1 MNTYKVLVADDEA
14 SIRKINSQVLQGE
27 GIDVAT
33 SGDGAQTVALASGT
47 CFDLIILDIMMGQMD
62 GFDVIKALRGLGV
75 YTPILILSAK
85 SEDTDKVYALGIGAD
100 DYVTKPFSP
109 MVLTAKVKAMLRRHA
124 DAGHFQNV
132 IVLPPFRYVQNE
144 MRLFKNGEEIL
155 LTTKENLL
163 MRLFMTEPRHI
174 LNMEQIYVNVWGN
187 NVVDNNT
194 IMVHIQHLRKKI
206 EDDPQ
211 QPRYIRTVR
220 GLGYQFFTD
229 ERA

>member
-1 MNTYKVLVADDEA
+1 MDLFRVLVADDEA
-14 SIRKINSQVLQGE
+14 SIRKIISQVLQGE
-27 GIDVAT
+27 GIEVQTAC
-33 SGDGAQTVALASGT
+33 DGAQTVELARSR
-47 CFDLIILDIMMGQMD
+47 CFDLIILDIMMGKMD
-62 GFDVIKALRGLGV
+62 GFDVIKALRGMDV

-132 IVLPPFRYVQNE
+132 IVFPPFRYVQNE
-144 MRLFKNGEEIL
+144 MRLFKNDEEIF

-163 MRLFMTEPRHI
+163 MRLFMTEPRRI
-174 LNMEQIYVNVWGN
+174 LNMEQIYVHVWGN

-206 EDDPQ
+206 EDNPQ

-229 ERA
+229 